1 MSKFPSPLPL
11 PKDVYYSRAKRN
23 KQVIKG
29 ALLGIKFRFLVI
41 GIELLANIK
50 INSLVLLYDAL
61 SSLIDVGTTLFLIF
75 CLKLAHK
82 PPDKNHP
89 FGHGRYEPL
98 CGLLMGVFIAV
109 SGFILAIKQFHGVI
123 EQETTSHFLSY
134 AWLVPL
140 SCMGILE
147 YSYRSLKR
155 IADQEHSP
163 ALAADALHYR
173 IDSLTSLFAALT
185 LLAGAY
191 LSGWSLLIDHLGA
204 IAIALFMVVNGFLAS
219 KANFHQLMD
228 KAPDP
233 GFFALVKEAALQTSG
248 VREVEKIRIQ
258 QYGPDAH
265 VDIDVEVNP
274 DLTVDKAHKISQA
287 VRIEI
292 QKSWPAVRDVTVHIE
307 PYYANDH

>member
-1 MSKFPSPLPL
+1 MSKFPPPLLL
-11 PKDVYYSRAKRN
+11 PKDVFYSRRKRN
-23 KQVIKG
+23 KQVVK
-29 ALLGIKFRFLVI
+29 AAFLGMKFRLLVI

-61 SSLIDVGTTLFLIF
+61 SSVIDVGTTLFLIF

-98 CGLLMGVFIAV
+98 CGLLMGIFIAV
-109 SGFILAIKQFHGVI
+109 SGIVLAIKQIHGI
-123 EQETTSHFLSY
+123 RDQELANHFLNY

-140 SCMGILE
+140 TCMIILE

-155 IADQEHSP
+155 IAAQEHSP

-173 IDSLTSLFAALT
+173 IDSLTSLFAALA
-185 LLAGAY
+185 LFAGFY
-191 LSGWSLLIDHLGA
+191 FSGWSLLIDHLGA
-204 IAIALFMVVNGFLAS
+204 IAIALFMVINGFLAS

-228 KAPDP
+228 KAPNP
-233 GFFALVKEAALQTSG
+233 EFFSLVKEAALQTSG
-248 VREVEKIRIQ
+248 VLEVEKIRIQ

-274 DLTVDKAHKISQA
+274 DLTVDKAHQISQS
-287 VRIEI
+287 VRVEI